1 VFAFETIKIAQPISH
16 EGTENPTSAQ
26 RIHADAPASRAAA
39 SGFNLPIRGLLT
51 SVYARCA
58 R

>member
-26 RIHADAPASRAAA
+26 RIHADAPASRTAH
-39 SGFNLPIRGLLT
+39 LDLT
-51 SVYARCA
+51 CQFVDC
-58 R
+58 